1 MKQIYMLRNEAI
13 RNNAIDAI
21 LSLPIDDKSPHEVH
35 VREPKRSKA
44 QNDRMWPMLN
54 DVSRQVLWH
63 GQRLAPED
71 WKDLFT
77 ALWLKTKKM
86 EQRSAPGI
94 DGGVVMLGV
103 RTSKMRKASM
113 TELIEIMFWFGSER
127 NVRWSDDSRRDDAPR
142 DKCAH
147 FREINGTAAAFQYLQ
162 KNYNPIA
169 SSFL

>member
-35 VREPKRSKA
+35 VREPKRSKE

-77 ALWLKTKKM
+77 ALWLKTKKTG
-86 EQRSAPGI
+86 A
-94 DGGVVMLGV
+94 
-103 RTSKMRKASM
+103 T
-113 TELIEIMFWFGSER
+113 
-127 NVRWSDDSRRDDAPR
+127 
-142 DKCAH
+142 KCAWYRRWRCH
-147 FREINGTAAAFQYLQ
+147 AWRAYQQNAKGQHD
-162 KNYNPIA
+162 
-169 SSFL
+169 

>member
-1 MKQIYMLRNEAI
+1 
-13 RNNAIDAI
+13 
-21 LSLPIDDKSPHEVH
+21 
-35 VREPKRSKA
+35 KRSKA

-77 ALWLKTKKM
+77 ALWLKTKKL
-86 EQRSAPGI
+86 EQRSVPGI

-127 NVRWSDDSRRDDAPR
+127 NVRWSDDSRREYEWSQR
-142 DKCAH
+142 KG
-147 FREINGTAAAFQYLQ
+147 RAA
-162 KNYNPIA
+162 
-169 SSFL
+169 

>member
-35 VREPKRSKA
+35 IKETKAEQSSKPPYVGVM
-44 QNDRMWPMLN
+44 Q

-77 ALWLKTKKM
+77 ALWLKTKKL
-86 EQRSAPGI
+86 EQRSVPGI

-113 TELIEIMFWFGSER
+113 TELIEIMFGSAQSATCGGVMTPGE
-127 NVRWSDDSRRDDAPR
+127 SM
-142 DKCAH
+142 
-147 FREINGTAAAFQYLQ
+147 NGHNEKVGLHDYQIKYTSTRQGLLANAALAF
-162 KNYNPIA
+162 
-169 SSFL
+169 